1 MSKNLWNNDIRDF
14 FYGDNCFN
22 KWLFSLFLDYRC
34 NRIFWNNTLSKPVTH
49 IWIYWNT
56 SIKKTNVV
64 QKLSWTIS
72 PTEFWFFVWKLFLMG
87 QNHEL
92 PTLCWKLRRFEVRS
106 WKKSGSG
113 MYFDRI
119 GVLKYLLGFWLSS
132 LFSGND
138 LCLGM
143 PNILGKPEIS
153 GNIRYFGL
161 PKISTDFQKWIGRV
175 PISKKL
181 GSRLAL

>member
-72 PTEFWFFVWKLFLMG
+72 PTEFWFFCVKVISD
-87 QNHEL
+87 HEL
-92 PTLCWKLRRFEVRS
+92 PTLCWKLKAVCRLEICQKIYTTGFFSQKFYTLKVHKLQRFLRKKKQRKCINISHFSRFFVR
-106 WKKSGSG
+106 
-113 MYFDRI
+113 I
-119 GVLKYLLGFWLSS
+119 
-132 LFSGND
+132 
-138 LCLGM
+138 
-143 PNILGKPEIS
+143 
-153 GNIRYFGL
+153 
-161 PKISTDFQKWIGRV
+161 
-175 PISKKL
+175 
-181 GSRLAL
+181 